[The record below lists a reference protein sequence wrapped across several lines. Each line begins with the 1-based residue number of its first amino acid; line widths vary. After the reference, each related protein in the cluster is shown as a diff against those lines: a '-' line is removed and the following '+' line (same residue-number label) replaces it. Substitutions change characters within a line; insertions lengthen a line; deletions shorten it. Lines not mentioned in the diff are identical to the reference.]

1 MWLYLICFIAFP
13 LVILIQIKKVPCI
26 TAKEW
31 LSKERTDAIRG
42 VAILLV
48 VLHHV
53 TTIVV
58 NDLPY
63 TMPFVQMGFG
73 SVSLFFLMSGYAHM
87 ASYGSKELDYKFLWK
102 KFKRMLVPY
111 FLIWI
116 IYFVTC
122 FIRNKQVNPSECL
135 ADVLHLAYPGTPC
148 WYFKVQLLLYVIF
161 FVAFGIIMK
170 KANPKKKA
178 IVATICILIY
188 MAVAYYAGLE
198 EYWYLTVIFFSIGLA
213 LGIYSE
219 QVFSVLKKYGMLLLL
234 LALLMF
240 IVIQAGVFFIGF
252 KGFYYPIQILLC
264 ILLNIICISAIVR
277 FRVGSIVLKFMANIS
292 LELYLIHGVM
302 LSSDAFP
309 VWNFVEGFDIFVYL
323 FIAIILS
330 WIIHVISNKINIYL
344 KY

>member
-1 MWLYLICFIAFP
+1 MWLYLVCFIVFP
-13 LVILIQIKKVPCI
+13 LVIVIQIKKAPCI

-31 LSKERTDAIRG
+31 LSKDRTDSIRG

-53 TTIVV
+53 TAIVI
-58 NDLPY
+58 NDLLY

-87 ASYGSKELDYKFLWK
+87 SSYGSKELDYKFLWK

-116 IYFVTC
+116 IYIVTC
-122 FIRNKQVNPSECL
+122 IIRSKQVNLSNCL
-135 ADVLHLAYPGTPC
+135 ADALHLSYPGTPC
-148 WYFKVQLLLYVIF
+148 WYFKVQLLLYIIF
-161 FVAFGIIMK
+161 FVVFGIIMK
-170 KANPKKKA
+170 KANPKMKA

-188 MAVAYYAGLE
+188 IAVAYYIGLE
-198 EYWYLTVIFFSIGLA
+198 EYWYLTVIFFSFGLA
-213 LGIYSE
+213 LGIYFE
-219 QVFSVLKKYGMLLLL
+219 QVFSVLRKYGMPLLL
-234 LALLMF
+234 LALLLF
-240 IVIQAGVFFIGF
+240 IAIQVGVFFRGF

-264 ILLNIICISAIVR
+264 ILLNIICISAIVKFR
-277 FRVGSIVLKFMANIS
+277 FGSVVLKFMANIS

-309 VWNFVEGFDIFVYL
+309 VWNFLEGFNIFVYL

-330 WIIHVISNKINIYL
+330 WIIHTISNKISTYIL
-344 KY
+344 

>member
-1 MWLYLICFIAFP
+1 MWLYLVCFIVFP
-13 LVILIQIKKVPCI
+13 LVILIQIKKEPCI
-26 TAKEW
+26 TAPEW
-31 LSKERTDAIRG
+31 LSKDRTDAIRG

-53 TTIVV
+53 TAIVI

-63 TMPFVQMGFG
+63 TMPFVQMGFA
-73 SVSLFFLMSGYAHM
+73 SVSLFFLMLGYAHM

-102 KFKRMLVPY
+102 KFKRMLIPY

-122 FIRNKQVNPSECL
+122 FIRSKQVNPSNCL
-135 ADVLHLAYPGTPC
+135 ADALHLAYPGTPC

-161 FVAFGIIMK
+161 FAVFGIIMK
-170 KANPKKKA
+170 KASPKKKA
-178 IVATICILIY
+178 IVATVCILIY
-188 MAVAYYAGLE
+188 MAVAYYAGLQA
-198 EYWYLTVIFFSIGLA
+198 YWYLTVIFFSFGLI
-213 LGIYSE
+213 LGIYSK
-219 QVFSVLKKYGMLLLL
+219 QVFSILKRYAILLLL

-264 ILLNIICISAIVR
+264 ILLNIICISAIAKFR
-277 FRVGSIVLKFMANIS
+277 FGSVVLKFMANIS

-309 VWNFVEGFDIFVYL
+309 VWNFAEGFDIFVYL

-330 WIIHVISNKINIYL
+330 WIIHMISNKINTYI
-344 KY
+344 